1 MKPVCLAAGV
11 IYPGYRSF
19 KAIESPQEGDD
30 KQWLTYWI
38 IFAMFTVVEFFM
50 EFMLAWVP
58 FYYVVRRPGGR
69 CGGGRG
75 GDTWHVLIGRSPGP
89 TGTPRIEAHRLLCTS
104 RSSVPRQSTSSE
116 V

>member
-1 MKPVCLAAGV
+1 MGATIMKPVCLAAGV

-58 FYYVVRRPGGR
+58 FYYVVRRPGGW
-69 CGGGRG
+69 C
-75 GDTWHVLIGRSPGP
+75 
-89 TGTPRIEAHRLLCTS
+89 
-104 RSSVPRQSTSSE
+104 
-116 V
+116 

>member
-1 MKPVCLAAGV
+1 MLSIRRAPHQRTAEMGATIMKPVCLAAGV

-58 FYYVVRRPGGR
+58 FYYVVRRPGGW
-69 CGGGRG
+69 C
-75 GDTWHVLIGRSPGP
+75 
-89 TGTPRIEAHRLLCTS
+89 
-104 RSSVPRQSTSSE
+104 
-116 V
+116 